1 MKLSKSFMKK
11 MLILILSV
19 FVLVPIILMVFGLDK
34 PMYEGFFNMGTDGY
48 DSEDDVPAT
57 KITGIRAPGM
67 DGSNGYEILVIHPI
81 KGILV

>member
-34 PMYEGFFNMGTDGY
+34 PMYEGFFNMGTDG
-48 DSEDDVPAT
+48 
-57 KITGIRAPGM
+57 
-67 DGSNGYEILVIHPI
+67 
-81 KGILV
+81 